1 MSATLVVLEGQ
12 LHGSPES
19 KRTSTGKQIVNFSVS
34 VPNGYGQNA
43 KAPSVFKVS
52 AWEELAEQ
60 VMGLSPDTK
69 FTVYAHLTSRTY
81 DWQGQTKTATDIVA
95 DAVVVRKTYNS
106 GNTMSGARP
115 GARQI
120 TQQGTPVTDEDIPF

>member
-12 LHGSPES
+12 LHGTPES
-19 KRTSTGKQIVNFSVS
+19 KYTTSGKQIANFSVS

-60 VMGLSPDTK
+60 VIGLAPDTK
-69 FTVYAHLTSRTY
+69 FTVYGHLTSRTY
-81 DWQGQTKTATDIVA
+81 EWQGQTKTAQDIVA
-95 DAVVVRKTYNS
+95 DAVVVRKAYNAPKATS
-106 GNTMSGARP
+106 RP
-115 GARQI
+115 Q
-120 TQQGTPVTDEDIPF
+120 TQVADEDIPF